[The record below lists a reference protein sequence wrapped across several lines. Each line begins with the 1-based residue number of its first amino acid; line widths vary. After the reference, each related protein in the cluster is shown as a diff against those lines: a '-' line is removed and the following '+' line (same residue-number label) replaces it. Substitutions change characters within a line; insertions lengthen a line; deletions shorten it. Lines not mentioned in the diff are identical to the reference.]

1 VLHSL
6 RDNHEAVGESV
17 TIDIA
22 RVGDHK
28 LLWHRGGRVASEL
41 PKVRI
46 FNLLDWPERWGEDG
60 QRQ

>member
-1 VLHSL
+1 MLHSL
-6 RDNHEAVGESV
+6 RDNHEAVRESV

-46 FNLLDWPERWGEDG
+46 FNLLD
-60 QRQ
+60 